1 MKTIKNEAI
10 TRCELALM
18 GKVVPIYS
26 NDEVQSMTDYILEV
40 LDRDDEFKDLDII
53 KERICRYSK
62 NNEVKYIVVNTLLD
76 TMRCITYLIDTNEE
90 DEFAPLEEDW
100 GTGFPCS
107 FSYCFNVDADDC
119 SEFGDTFYSKEADGY
134 YHRKG

>member
-18 GKVVPIYS
+18 GKVVPINS

-40 LDRDDEFKDLDII
+40 LDRDDQLKVLAII
-53 KERICRYSK
+53 YERICRYSK
-62 NNEVKYIVVNTLLD
+62 NNEVKYIVVNTILD
-76 TMRCITYLIDTNEE
+76 TMRCITYLIDTHEE
-90 DEFAPLEEDW
+90 GEPAPFEEDW

>member
-18 GKVVPIYS
+18 GKVVPVYS

-53 KERICRYSK
+53 KDRICRYSK
-62 NNEVKYIVVNTLLD
+62 NNEVKYIVVNTILD

-90 DEFAPLEEDW
+90 GEPAPLEEDW

>member
-18 GKVVPIYS
+18 GKVVPVYS

-53 KERICRYSK
+53 EERICRYCK
-62 NNEVKYIVVNTLLD
+62 NNDVKYIVVNTILD

-90 DEFAPLEEDW
+90 GEPAPLEEDW
-100 GTGFPCS
+100 GTAFPCS

-134 YHRKG
+134 YHRMG

>member
-18 GKVVPIYS
+18 GKVVPVYS

-53 KERICRYSK
+53 EERICRYCK
-62 NNEVKYIVVNTLLD
+62 NNEVKYIVVNTILD

-90 DEFAPLEEDW
+90 GEPAPLEEDW

-107 FSYCFNVDADDC
+107 FSYCFNIDADEC

>member
-18 GKVVPIYS
+18 GKVVPVYS

-53 KERICRYSK
+53 EERICRYSK
-62 NNEVKYIVVNTLLD
+62 NNEVKYIVVNTILD

-90 DEFAPLEEDW
+90 DEPAPLEEDW
-100 GTGFPCS
+100 GTSFPCS
-107 FSYCFNVDADDC
+107 FSYCFNIDADEC

-134 YHRKG
+134 YHRMG

>member
-1 MKTIKNEAI
+1 MRSIKNEAI

-18 GKVVPIYS
+18 GKVVPVYS

-62 NNEVKYIVVNTLLD
+62 NNEVKYIVVNTILD

-90 DEFAPLEEDW
+90 GEPAPLEEDW

-134 YHRKG
+134 YHRMG

>member
-1 MKTIKNEAI
+1 MSSIKNEAMA
-10 TRCELALM
+10 RCELALM
-18 GKVVPIYS
+18 GKVVPINS
-26 NDEVQSMTDYILEV
+26 NDEVQFMTDYILEV
-40 LDRDDEFKDLDII
+40 LDRDEFKDLDII

-62 NNEVKYIVVNTLLD
+62 NNEVKYIVVNTILD
-76 TMRCITYLIDTNEE
+76 TMRCITYLIDTHEE
-90 DEFAPLEEDW
+90 GEPAPLEEDW

>member
-1 MKTIKNEAI
+1 MKSIKNEAI

-18 GKVVPIYS
+18 GKVVPVYS

-40 LDRDDEFKDLDII
+40 LDRDDEFKDFDII
-53 KERICRYSK
+53 EERICRYCK
-62 NNEVKYIVVNTLLD
+62 NNEVKYIVVNTILD

-90 DEFAPLEEDW
+90 GEPAPLEEDW

>member
-1 MKTIKNEAI
+1 MRSIKNEAI

-62 NNEVKYIVVNTLLD
+62 NNEVKYIVVNTILD
-76 TMRCITYLIDTNEE
+76 TMRCITYLIDTHEE
-90 DEFAPLEEDW
+90 GEPAPFEEDW

>member
-1 MKTIKNEAI
+1 MSSIKNEAMA
-10 TRCELALM
+10 RCELALM
-18 GKVVPIYS
+18 GKVVPINS
-26 NDEVQSMTDYILEV
+26 NDEVQFMTDYILEV

-62 NNEVKYIVVNTLLD
+62 NNEVKYIVVNTILD

-90 DEFAPLEEDW
+90 GEPAPLEEDW

>member
-1 MKTIKNEAI
+1 MSSIKNEAMA
-10 TRCELALM
+10 RCELALM
-18 GKVVPIYS
+18 GKVVPVYS

-53 KERICRYSK
+53 EERICRYSK
-62 NNEVKYIVVNTLLD
+62 NNEVKYIVVNTILD

-90 DEFAPLEEDW
+90 GEPAPLEEDW

-107 FSYCFNVDADDC
+107 FSYCFNVDADEC